1 MVLNDE
7 IEQTFHEGFNE
18 GFNEG
23 YKKGYKQADK
33 SSFIESLHVIANTY
47 GISNQ
52 ALKLIEETSEY
63 NQALCKLLTGSEQKN
78 IVENIKEEL
87 ADILVVALQLR
98 YLIGE
103 IDIDSIMS
111 KKVQRQLN
119 RISAQNGAGD
129 ALNSYK
135 SVTAE
140 TLKKIKAYGRDW
152 LKNQDVLEAL
162 LNYYNENA
170 LINISEKQA
179 LIFLKKLQNGEI
191 II

>member
-1 MVLNDE
+1 MALNDK
-7 IEQTFHEGFNE
+7 IEQSFRE

-23 YKKGYKQADK
+23 YTEGYKQADK

-63 NQALCKLLTGSEQKN
+63 NQALCKLLTGTDQKS

-87 ADILVVALQLR
+87 ADVLVIALQLR

-103 IDIDSIMS
+103 IEIDSIMS

-119 RISAQNGAGD
+119 RISSQNGAG
-129 ALNSYK
+129 NVK
-135 SVTAE
+135 
-140 TLKKIKAYGRDW
+140 
-152 LKNQDVLEAL
+152 
-162 LNYYNENA
+162 
-170 LINISEKQA
+170 
-179 LIFLKKLQNGEI
+179 
-191 II
+191 

>member
-1 MVLNDE
+1 MKINDE
-7 IEQTFHEGFNE
+7 IDKSFRKGFEEGFK
-18 GFNEG
+18 EG
-23 YKKGYKQADK
+23 YKTADK
-33 SSFIESLHVIANTY
+33 SSFIESLHTIADTY
-47 GISNQ
+47 GVSNQ
-52 ALKLIEETSEY
+52 SLKLIEETSEY
-63 NQALCKLLTGSEQKN
+63 NQALCKLLTGDNSKIVSEN
-78 IVENIKEEL
+78 VKEEL

-119 RISAQNGAGD
+119 RISAQSGAAD

-140 TLKKIKAYGRDW
+140 TLKKIKAYGRDF

-162 LNYYNENA
+162 LDYYHVNS
-170 LINISEKQA
+170 LRSISEKQA
-179 LIFLKKLQNGEI
+179 LDFLKKLQNREI

>member
-1 MVLNDE
+1 MKINDE
-7 IEQTFHEGFNE
+7 IDKSFRKGFEEGFK
-18 GFNEG
+18 EG
-23 YKKGYKQADK
+23 YKTADK
-33 SSFIESLHVIANTY
+33 SSFIESLHTIADTY
-47 GISNQ
+47 GVSNQ
-52 ALKLIEETSEY
+52 SLKLIEETSEY
-63 NQALCKLLTGSEQKN
+63 NQALCKLLTGDNSKS
-78 IVENIKEEL
+78 VSENIKEEL

-119 RISAQNGAGD
+119 RISAQSGAGD

-140 TLKKIKAYGRDW
+140 TLKKIKAYGRDF

>member
-1 MVLNDE
+1 MGINDE
-7 IEQTFHEGFNE
+7 IEQSFHEGFI
-18 GFNEG
+18 EG
-23 YKKGYKQADK
+23 YKEGYKQADK
-33 SSFIESLHVIANTY
+33 SSFIKSLHVIADTY

-52 ALKLIEETSEY
+52 VFKLIEETSEF
-63 NQALCKLLTGSEQKN
+63 NQAVCKLLTGANAES
-78 IVENIKEEL
+78 VGENIKEEL

-119 RISAQNGAGD
+119 RISSQNGAGD

-140 TLKKIKAYGRDW
+140 TLKKIKAYGRDF